1 MKEKVLF
8 FDIDGTIVDNTYG
21 VYEVPESVKKE
32 LKRIQNDGHKLFIC
46 SGRPKAMIN
55 QQFLD
60 LGFDG
65 YVLYNGGYIE
75 IDGESIFEERMDTEL
90 ATQTVDMLEEL
101 NCDYMIETAHHI
113 YIDKRYKELYTFF
126 KNLGMEEMFSMD
138 FDRDDVLKRAIK
150 IEANVTNKDKQKVSD
165 YLDGKFGTTI
175 SFDQHGSDN
184 SFEFFSPTMSKAI
197 GIKKVLEYYG
207 LDIKDTYAFGDGLND
222 IEMIQLCQIGV
233 AMGNAVDELKAQAD
247 IICKSIDKN
256 GLEDILKALFPQ

>member
-8 FDIDGTIVDNTYG
+8 FDIDGTLVDNTYG
-21 VYEVPESVKKE
+21 VYEVPEGVKRE

-75 IDGESIFEERMDTEL
+75 IDGESIFEERMDTKL

-126 KNLGMEEMFSMD
+126 KNLGMEEMFSVILTVM
-138 FDRDDVLKRAIK
+138 
-150 IEANVTNKDKQKVSD
+150 
-165 YLDGKFGTTI
+165 
-175 SFDQHGSDN
+175 
-184 SFEFFSPTMSKAI
+184 MS
-197 GIKKVLEYYG
+197 
-207 LDIKDTYAFGDGLND
+207 
-222 IEMIQLCQIGV
+222 
-233 AMGNAVDELKAQAD
+233 
-247 IICKSIDKN
+247 
-256 GLEDILKALFPQ
+256 